1 MLIAG
6 MPIAS
11 ERERSERYEV
21 QMAGKDKLLQPTRAD
36 REKVKTMAALGI
48 PHDIV
53 ARRFGF
59 SEEDLDRVFEQEL
72 RTALPEMRAMGG
84 ANLFASAKAGNP
96 SAVFFWLKTRAG
108 WSETANSEK
117 PPPDE
122 DAVKSIEKPGVRT
135 PHALQC
141 ARLLRTYGAL
151 DPAFGKNAQKNV
163 E

>member
-1 MLIAG
+1 MT
-6 MPIAS
+6 
-11 ERERSERYEV
+11 
-21 QMAGKDKLLQPTRAD
+21 GKDDLLRPTKAD

-59 SEEDLDRVFEQEL
+59 SEEELDGVFEREL

-108 WSETANSEK
+108 WSETAHSEK
-117 PPPDE
+117 HSSGE
-122 DAVKSIEKPGVRT
+122 DAVKNIEKPGVRIFM
-135 PHALQC
+135 PCNARGFC
-141 ARLLRTYGAL
+141 ARTDLWIQHLEKMLKKTSSENSNR
-151 DPAFGKNAQKNV
+151 
-163 E
+163 